1 MIDLNKIDTERSNPV
16 SAKIDQENTT
26 GILSIINSQDQLVAL
41 AVGKVLGDVAQAVDV
56 ITEKLSL
63 GGRLIYLGS
72 GTSGRLG
79 VLDAVECPPTFG
91 VDSGLVV
98 GLMAGGSS
106 AFVKAKEGAED
117 DRKAGEIDLKE
128 IGFSAGDAL
137 VGLAASGRTP
147 YVMGGMAY
155 ANALGAPV
163 IALTCS
169 SQSEMAKLAQITIA
183 PDCGPEVITGST
195 RMKCGTAQ
203 KMVLNMITTAV
214 MIKLGKVYGN
224 LMVDVK
230 ASNKKLQERAVS
242 IVMQAT
248 GAGQAEAAEVLDACR
263 GNCKM
268 AIVCIKCSMTYE
280 EAAQALENENGFINR
295 VLEKHRTEEA

>member
-1 MIDLNKIDTERSNPV
+1 MINLNKIDTERPNPA
-16 SAKIDQENTT
+16 SAKIDQENTA

-41 AVGKVLGDVAQAVDV
+41 AVGKVLGDVAEAVDV

-91 VDSGLVV
+91 VDSSLVV

-128 IGFSAGDAL
+128 IGFSAKDAL

-155 ANALGAPV
+155 ANSLGAPV

-169 SQSEMAKLAQITIA
+169 SKSEMAKLAQITIA

-248 GAGQAEAAEVLDACR
+248 GAEQAEAAEALDACS
-263 GNCKM
+263 GNCKT
-268 AIVCIKCSMTYE
+268 AIVCIKCSMTCE
-280 EAAQALENENGFINR
+280 EAVQALENENGFINR
-295 VLEKHRTEEA
+295 VLEKYRTEEV